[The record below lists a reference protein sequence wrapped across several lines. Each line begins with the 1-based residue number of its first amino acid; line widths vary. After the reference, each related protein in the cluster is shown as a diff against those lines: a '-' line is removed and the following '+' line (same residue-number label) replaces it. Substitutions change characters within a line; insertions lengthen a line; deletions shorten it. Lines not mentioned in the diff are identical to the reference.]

1 MKRLAM
7 TITAVITV
15 GLLSGCETTMSDQN
29 RTRTEGAAAGAV
41 IGGLLGWAIDRER
54 GAAIGAL
61 LGAGA
66 GLAVGDQIARRKQ
79 QYATTEDFLEAQIV
93 DTARLNADA
102 RAHNNQMRQD
112 TRRLDREAQAL
123 RARYDAGAVR
133 QNSLVA
139 KRAELREQIQS
150 GQNMEAKL
158 AQEYEFQTAVLAQER
173 EQRPKNDPYLA
184 RLEREVQALQTA
196 LEQTRQGNVQLAN
209 IDQRLSV

>member
-123 RARYDAGAVR
+123 SARYDAGAVR

-158 AQEYEFQTAVLAQER
+158 AQE
-173 EQRPKNDPYLA
+173 
-184 RLEREVQALQTA
+184 
-196 LEQTRQGNVQLAN
+196 
-209 IDQRLSV
+209 